1 MILET
6 DSVILKVF
14 FVLLCNIYKNNIGLY
29 NFCKYKIYIFFK
41 PVSVSE
47 SADAHRAVLVLE
59 LVAQLF
65 DNNKKRFFST
75 KSVC

>member
-1 MILET
+1 M
-6 DSVILKVF
+6 
-14 FVLLCNIYKNNIGLY
+14 
-29 NFCKYKIYIFFK
+29 
-41 PVSVSE
+41 PVSASK
-47 SADAHRAVLVLE
+47 SADAHRAALVLE